1 MSKKKH
7 SSEFWSVIIFS
18 YLCLI
23 LIKIFVVK
31 VAAVEQDPQD
41 SSLPYIF
48 LSTQNIQDIKP
59 NKAPT
64 ILRSRL
70 VKLDMSFLSDPK
82 EDFIAEPDS
91 EIPLI

>member
-1 MSKKKH
+1 MM
-7 SSEFWSVIIFS
+7 
-18 YLCLI
+18 
-23 LIKIFVVK
+23 KIFVVK

-41 SSLPYIF
+41 SSLPYLF
-48 LSTQNIQDIKP
+48 LSTQNIQNIKP

-70 VKLDMSFLSDPK
+70 VKLEMSFLSDPK

-91 EIPLI
+91 EIPL